1 MLVDELA
8 LQQLSGPPSGGVV
21 SLFSNRLSLLATEI
35 FSFATSGHQNSEGL
49 GHNSKYD
56 DWESPVGMLLM
67 YIKFLYLTLFII
79 LNLFIFFLLMFV
91 LMISFF
97 RQ

>member
-1 MLVDELA
+1 LLVDELA
-8 LQQLSGPPSGGVV
+8 LQQLSGPPSGGVA

-35 FSFATSGHQNSEGL
+35 FSFATSGHQNSEGP
-49 GHNSKYD
+49 GHNSEYH

-67 YIKFLYLTLFII
+67 YIKFLY
-79 LNLFIFFLLMFV
+79 FFRMFV
-91 LMISFF
+91 LMLLFF